1 MEEIEDLSKKNH
13 FNDLT
18 YHYNDNTAPKT
29 FIGFKGPL
37 NFNSLKE
44 DYITLEKLEEKQNEL
59 KSELIKIVKGSK
71 KSDDQKCK
79 KNIKTLYDSRE
90 RVSKL
95 IDDYFRIVSEAK
107 FKIKYGEGLKILT
120 PIQMLQRLSI
130 ALAQVKEDNTFEN
143 LLNEIRQVVYLLY

>member
-59 KSELIKIVKGSK
+59 KSELIEIVKGSK
-71 KSDDQKCK
+71 KSDDQK
-79 KNIKTLYDSRE
+79 S
-90 RVSKL
+90 
-95 IDDYFRIVSEAK
+95 AK
-107 FKIKYGEGLKILT
+107 KILKHFMT
-120 PIQMLQRLSI
+120 HEKK
-130 ALAQVKEDNTFEN
+130 LAN
-143 LLNEIRQVVYLLY
+143 